1 MQAQLVWP
9 VSALLVLYSCVV
21 PHIRQVASPASE
33 KCPAA
38 QLAHTVSLLGAHAPP
53 LATAAPAAHNV
64 QLEHGDEPEAL
75 HVEPAMQ
82 LHVESSE
89 A

>member
-1 MQAQLVWP
+1 MQAQLDWP

-21 PHIRQVASPASE
+21 PHARHAVSPSSE

-38 QLAHTVSLLGAHAPP
+38 QFVPTVLLLGEHAPP
-53 LATAAPAAHNV
+53 LATTDPAAHAE
-64 QLEHGDEPEAL
+64 QFAHGDVPEAL
-75 HVEPAMQ
+75 HVELTMQ